1 MENNTVDVETINI
14 LLIGDEKD
22 IAEGIRLIH
31 AHYREKIVWIIR
43 RKALSAQKHDLSDIY
58 QNVILSILE
67 CAKKGNYDP
76 DAQKLE
82 SFIYTITYRR
92 AVDWIREK
100 HGIIEEHNTDLLV
113 EATQEIISESKYNE
127 YWQKAQIEEKRIL
140 IFETIRNLI
149 PRLKHRQRQIAE
161 IIIENFPN
169 LFEISDIK
177 KQLLRQYGED
187 VTTVAV
193 KRARQEVINKIK
205 ESLERAGYG
214 GYANE

>member
-1 MENNTVDVETINI
+1 MEKKTVDVETINI
-14 LLIGDEKD
+14 LLISDERE
-22 IAEGIRLIH
+22 IAEGIRLID

-43 RKALSAQKHDLSDIY
+43 KKALSAQQHDLFDIY
-58 QNVILSILE
+58 QNVMLSILE
-67 CAKKGNYDP
+67 CATKGNYNP

-82 SFIYTITYRR
+82 SFIYTISYRR

-100 HGIIEEHNTDLLV
+100 CGIIEERNIDLLV

-127 YWQKAQIEEKRIL
+127 YWQIAQVEEKRIL
-140 IFETIRNLI
+140 ILETIRNLI
-149 PRLKHRQRQIAE
+149 PKLKHRQRQIAE
-161 IIIENFPN
+161 VIVENFPN
-169 LFEISDIK
+169 IFEISDIK

-205 ESLERAGYG
+205 ESLELAGYG

>member
-1 MENNTVDVETINI
+1 MQKNTVDVETINI
-14 LLIGDEKD
+14 LLIGDEKE
-22 IAEGIRLIH
+22 IAEGIKLID
-31 AHYREKIVWIIR
+31 AHFREKIVRIIR
-43 RKALSAQKHDLSDIY
+43 RKALSAKQHDLFDIY

-67 CAKKGNYDP
+67 CATKGKYNP

-82 SFIYTITYRR
+82 SFIYTISYRR
-92 AVDWIREK
+92 AVDWIRERL
-100 HGIIEEHNTDLLV
+100 GIIEEHNTDLLV
-113 EATQEIISESKYNE
+113 GATQEIISDSKYNE
-127 YWQKAQIEEKRIL
+127 YWQKAQVEEKRNL

-149 PRLKHRQRQIAE
+149 PKLKHRQRQIAE

-205 ESLERAGYG
+205 ESLESAGYG